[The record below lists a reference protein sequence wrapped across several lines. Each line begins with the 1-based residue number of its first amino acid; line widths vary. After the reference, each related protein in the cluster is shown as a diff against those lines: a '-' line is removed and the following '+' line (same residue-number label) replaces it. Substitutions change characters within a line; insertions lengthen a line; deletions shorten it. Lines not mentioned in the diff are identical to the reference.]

1 MSTARFTKCQ
11 EAFAFQQWLLK
22 YFSLGL
28 ECDIPILEALYF
40 TPPTFILNAW
50 RAKFWRVFHG
60 LQFAQA
66 QKLWKYILHHPPV
79 SLGVLWFQMRAQLK
93 FTDQQADLIWKDIN
107 SQPISYP
114 EQITKF
120 LEEVTRPN
128 AAKRDASPERH

>member
-1 MSTARFTKCQ
+1 MSTARFTKCRD
-11 EAFAFQQWLLK
+11 AFDFQQWLLN

-50 RAKFWRVFHG
+50 RAKFWRVFHA

-66 QKLWKYILHHPPV
+66 QKLWKYILHSPPV
-79 SLGVLWFQMRAQLK
+79 SLAVLWFQMRAQLTFIDK
-93 FTDQQADLIWKDIN
+93 QADLIWKDIN

-120 LEEVTRPN
+120 LEEVTRPM